1 VPGALPAAIGAN
13 AMGKGLICPAAC
25 GSEAAWAGEDVDILA
40 AAHLLSLVN
49 HFKGHQLLARPN
61 AFHQAVLAQT
71 ATADTGALQ
80 TLIPQT
86 HSATAAITNLYGLS
100 LQQSTVMAYADA
112 QWALGALTFFLL
124 PLVFVLPRRRKG
136 AAAPVHIPAE

>member
-1 VPGALPAAIGAN
+1 MAGVGLGLLFVPLSIAVLSAIPPEMVPKAA
-13 AMGKGLICPAAC
+13 
-25 GSEAAWAGEDVDILA
+25 SFQS
-40 AAHLLSLVN
+40 LSLQLGGS
-49 HFKGHQLLARPN
+49 FSTAALITLLARRN
-61 AFHQAVLAQT
+61 AFHQAFSRRPPRPTT
-71 ATADTGALQ
+71 ARCR
-80 TLIPQT
+80 TLIQHT
-86 HSATAAITNLYGLS
+86 HSATAALGNLYGLI